1 LAIAKAFLKKKL
13 IELGIAQ
20 GYLLSNWGERGKYTK
35 KKNPPFCPSQ
45 PPLSSRVKKKKLSL
59 LSLSDSAL

>member
-35 KKNPPFCPSQ
+35 KKIHPFALLN
-45 PPLSSRVKKKKLSL
+45 PLSLPVSKKKLSL